1 MNFIKSSLKNHHI
14 VTVISIII
22 LIIGIEALLT
32 MPRRATPKI
41 TIYKGL
47 VVAFYPGA
55 TTLQVE
61 NQLTKKLERQ
71 LFSYGEVDQAKT
83 TSETRDGYVVI
94 TVALHE
100 WVKDTE
106 GFWSKLKLS
115 LSQFKK
121 RSLPPSVI
129 GPVVDSDFGDTVALL
144 ISIESDKR
152 SYSELKSYL
161 EKVEDAL
168 RTVKGTGRINIFGYQ
183 EEQISVSADSHALS
197 KYGLSLAQLVTV
209 LKTQNAVSYSG
220 SIDTELSSL
229 PIHASGLYSTV
240 AQVKNQQIFVSP
252 QGSFL
257 RVRDVA
263 EVKREMKDPKS
274 KIRINGKES
283 NTLILSL
290 QMQPDYNI
298 VAFGKRIQAKLAES
312 IEPFP
317 SDIHFTTINNQPEVV
332 ARSIDDFIREFFI
345 AVGAVIFVTMLLL
358 PIRVA
363 SIAAMA
369 IPITIAVTFA
379 LLNVMG
385 IELHEVS
392 LASLIVVLGMVVD
405 DAIVIADNYVEK
417 LDDGETTWDAAWKS
431 ASELFVPVLTAT
443 LAIITAFLPLLFFLE
458 GSVGDFIYAL
468 PITVLIALLS
478 SFAVAMMVTPLLCH
492 TFIKKGL
499 KTETNQKKGFNLLD
513 TIQAICDKTI
523 CSAVKHSGVTV
534 VFGIMVVVAGG
545 LLLLGV
551 RQKFFPAA
559 ERAQFV
565 IEINMSRDT
574 KLEVTDAAVKR
585 VESLISGDTQ
595 ITDFASF
602 VGTSPPRVY
611 YSFAPKFPRESYGLL
626 LVNTTSVEAVNEI
639 IRTYHKKAEELV
651 PGGRVNMMGFQQ
663 GIPVNAPLEVR
674 ITGYETEKLKEIGSR
689 VQEIMKGAEGSKQV
703 HTDMYDSY
711 YLGLNI
717 DDNIANKLGFTSGII
732 AGQVA
737 TGFSGLPVS
746 SMLEGEENIDITLR
760 LNKASRKDFDDLKNM
775 EIVSPVTHSSIP
787 IREVAELRP
796 TWQTGQIAHKN
807 GVRTLTVRS
816 FTEERVLPST
826 VLTKIRPAIDNLE
839 LPPGYRIEYGGEYE
853 GKISTFSQMA
863 KALVVSV
870 GLIYLILLFQ
880 FKNSREPFIVMLAI
894 PLTLFGAI
902 LGLIITDNPFGFTA
916 FVGLTSLV
924 GIVIR
929 NSIILVDYADELVL
943 KEKMDRREAAI
954 QAGSRRLRPIFLTS
968 MAAAV
973 GVLPMIVSGSP
984 LWAPLASVFSVGVIF
999 SMVMT
1004 LIIIPVIYVLLM
1016 GTAHESR

>member
-1 MNFIKSSLKNHHI
+1 MNVIKSALKNHHI
-14 VTVISIII
+14 VTVISIFI

-61 NQLTKKLERQ
+61 NQLTRKLERQ
-71 LFSYGEVDQAKT
+71 LFTYGEVNQEKT

-115 LSQFKK
+115 LAQYKK
-121 RSLPPSVI
+121 RSLPPSVV

-144 ISIESDKR
+144 VSIESDKR
-152 SYSELKSYL
+152 SYHELKSYL
-161 EKVEDAL
+161 ERVEDAL
-168 RTVKGTGRINIFGYQ
+168 RTVKGTGRITIFGYQ
-183 EEQISVSADSHALS
+183 DEQISVSADSHALS

-209 LKTQNAVSYSG
+209 LKTQNAISYSG
-220 SIDTELSSL
+220 HIDTGISTL
-229 PIHASGLYSTV
+229 PIHASGLYSSV
-240 AQVKNQQIFVSP
+240 AQVENQQIFVSP
-252 QGSFL
+252 EGNFL

-263 EVKREMKDPKS
+263 KVKREMKEPTS
-274 KIRINGKES
+274 KIRINGKEN
-283 NTLILSL
+283 NTLVLSL
-290 QMQPDYNI
+290 QMQPEYNI
-298 VAFGKRIQAKLAES
+298 VRFGKRIQAKLAES
-312 IEPFP
+312 TERFP

-332 ARSIDDFIREFFI
+332 GRSIDNFIHEFFI
-345 AVGAVIFVTMLLL
+345 AVGAVILVTMLLL
-358 PIRVA
+358 PLRVA

-379 LLNVMG
+379 LLDLVG

-417 LDDGETTWDAAWKS
+417 LDEGESTWDAAWKS

-478 SFAVAMMVTPLLCH
+478 SFAVAMLVTPLLCH

-499 KTETNQKKGFNLLD
+499 KTEAPKKGFNLLD
-513 TIQAICDKTI
+513 IIQKVYDKTI
-523 CSAVKHSGVTV
+523 FSAIKHPRITVT
-534 VFGIMVVVAGG
+534 FGILVVVAGG
-545 LLLLGV
+545 LLMLGV

-585 VESLISGDTQ
+585 VENLITGDSQ

-626 LVNTTSVEAVNEI
+626 LVNTTSVEAVGELI
-639 IRTYHKKAEELV
+639 SRYHKKADALV
-651 PGGRVNMMGFQQ
+651 PGGRINMMGFQQ
-663 GIPVNAPLEVR
+663 GIPVDSPVEVR
-674 ITGYETEKLKEIGSR
+674 ITGYETDKLKEIGNR
-689 VQEIMKGAEGSKQV
+689 VKEIMKGAKGSWQV

-717 DDNIANKLGFTSGII
+717 NDTVANKLGFTSGII

-746 SMLEGEENIDITLR
+746 TMLEGEEAIDITLR
-760 LNKASRKDFDDLKNM
+760 LDKDARKNFDDLKNM
-775 EIVSPVTHSSIP
+775 EIVSPVTRSSIP
-787 IREVAELRP
+787 IREVATLHP

-807 GVRTLTVRS
+807 GVRTLTVGS
-816 FTEERVLPST
+816 FTKESVLPST
-826 VLTKIRPAIDNLE
+826 VLARIRPAIDKLE
-839 LPPGYRIEYGGEYE
+839 LPPGYRIDYGGEYE
-853 GKISTFSQMA
+853 GKVSTFSQMA
-863 KALVVSV
+863 KALVVSII
-870 GLIYLILLFQ
+870 LIYLILLFQ

-902 LGLIITDNPFGFTA
+902 LGLLITNNPFGFTA

-929 NSIILVDYADELVL
+929 NSIILVDYADELVI
-943 KEKMDRREAAI
+943 KEKRSRREAAML
-954 QAGSRRLRPIFLTS
+954 AGSRRLRPIFLTS

-1016 GTAHESR
+1016 GDAHESR

>member
-1 MNFIKSSLKNHHI
+1 MNIIKSSLKNSHI
-14 VTVISIII
+14 ITVISILI
-22 LIIGIEALLT
+22 LILGAEALLT

-41 TIYKGL
+41 TVYKGL

-61 NQLTKKLERQ
+61 NQLTRKLERQ
-71 LFSYGEVDQAKT
+71 LFTYGEINQEKT
-83 TSETRDGYVVI
+83 TSKTKDGYVVI

-106 GFWSKLKLS
+106 GFWSKLRLS

-121 RSLPPSVI
+121 RKLPESVI

-144 ISIESDKR
+144 IAIESDKR
-152 SYSELKSYL
+152 SYSELKAYL
-161 EKVEDAL
+161 EKVGDAL
-168 RTVKGTGRINIFGYQ
+168 RTVKGTGRINISGFQ
-183 EEQISVSADSHALS
+183 EEQISVSADSQALS
-197 KYGLSLAQLVTV
+197 KYGLSLAQLMTV
-209 LKTQNAVSYSG
+209 LKTQNAVSFSG
-220 SIDTELSSL
+220 NIDTELSSL
-229 PIHASGLYSTV
+229 PIHASGLYNSV
-240 AQVKNQQIFVSP
+240 EQVKNQQIFVSP
-252 QGSFL
+252 QGNFL

-263 EVKREMKDPKS
+263 KVERKMKDPKS

-290 QMQPDYNI
+290 QMQPGYNI
-298 VAFGKRIQAKLAES
+298 VTFGQRIQTKLAEC
-312 IEPFP
+312 IERFP

-332 ARSIDDFIREFFI
+332 SESIGNFIREFFI
-345 AVGAVIFVTMLLL
+345 AVGAVILVTVLLL

-369 IPITIAVTFA
+369 IPITIAVTFT
-379 LLNVMG
+379 LLNLIG

-417 LDDGETTWDAAWKS
+417 LDSGETTWDAAWKS

-443 LAIITAFLPLLFFLE
+443 LAIVTAFLPLLFFLE

-478 SFAVAMMVTPLLCH
+478 SFAVAMLITPLLCH

-499 KTETNQKKGFNLLD
+499 KKDENQKKRFNLLD
-513 TIQAICDKTI
+513 LIQKIYDKTI
-523 CSAVKHSGVTV
+523 STAFNHPAMTVIFAV
-534 VFGIMVVVAGG
+534 IVVAAGC
-545 LLLLGV
+545 LLLLDA
-551 RQKFFPAA
+551 RQKFFPPA

-565 IEINMSRDT
+565 IEINMARDT
-574 KLEVTDAAVKR
+574 KLEVTDAAVKKI
-585 VESLISGDTQ
+585 EALLSGDSQ
-595 ITDFASF
+595 IKDFASF

-626 LVNTTSVEAVNEI
+626 LVNTVSVEAVNDI
-639 IRTYHKKAEELV
+639 IRKYQRRADELV

-663 GIPVNAPLEVR
+663 GIPVDAPLEVR
-674 ITGYETEKLKEIGSR
+674 ITGYETEQLKEIAR
-689 VQEIMKGAEGSKQV
+689 KITTLIKGTEGSKLV
-703 HTDMYDSY
+703 HTDCYDSY
-711 YLGLNI
+711 YVHLNI
-717 DDNIANKLGFTSGII
+717 DDTIANKLGFTSGII

-737 TGFSGLPVS
+737 AGFSGLPVS
-746 SMLEGEENIDITLR
+746 SMLEGEDSIDIILR
-760 LNKASRKDFDDLKNM
+760 LEKDARKDFDDLKNM
-775 EIVSPVTHSSIP
+775 EIVSPVTRRSIP
-787 IREVAELRP
+787 IREVAGLQP
-796 TWQTGQIAHKN
+796 TWQTGQIAHRN

-816 FTEERVLPST
+816 FTHEGVLPST
-826 VLTKIRPAIDNLE
+826 VLKKIRPAIDALE

-853 GKISTFSQMA
+853 GKVSTFSQMA
-863 KALVVSV
+863 AALVVSV
-870 GLIYLILLFQ
+870 VLIYLILLFQ

-943 KEKMDRREAAI
+943 KEEMNPRDAAMH
-954 QAGSRRLRPIFLTS
+954 AGSRRLRPIFLTS

-973 GVLPMIVSGSP
+973 GVTPMIVSGSP

-1004 LIIIPVIYVLLM
+1004 LIIIPVIYALLM
-1016 GTAHESR
+1016 GTAHEGR